1 MKIADLLRTLADQLD
16 GVENTVQQDA
26 GDESAGDNEVGVFV
40 SPLQQEL
47 ELKKKE
53 QGVENIFDEPD
64 HSAADDQTNQPDELE
79 VIKRNAGIQ

>member
-1 MKIADLLRTLADQLD
+1 MKISDLLRLAADQMD
-16 GVENTVQQDA
+16 SVEGA
-26 GDESAGDNEVGVFV
+26 GSEPETASDEAEVGVFV

-53 QGVENIFDEPD
+53 QGVENIFDEPE
-64 HSAADDQTNQPDELE
+64 HSAKEPEEDQLT

>member
-1 MKIADLLRTLADQLD
+1 MKISDLLRTLADQL
-16 GVENTVQQDA
+16 ENTNLAQLEA
-26 GDESAGDNEVGVFV
+26 PESDLGVFV

-64 HSAADDQTNQPDELE
+64 HSADDSKEDDLIA
-79 VIKRNAGIQ
+79 IKRNAGIR

>member
-1 MKIADLLRTLADQLD
+1 MKISDLLRNLADTLD
-16 GVENTVQQDA
+16 SANPVQGQEDPESTS
-26 GDESAGDNEVGVFV
+26 DEAEVGVFV

-64 HSAADDQTNQPDELE
+64 HSAKEEPEQDQLT

>member
-1 MKIADLLRTLADQLD
+1 MKISDLLRTLADKLD
-16 GVENTVQQDA
+16 NNDSAQSQKGPESNKDDA
-26 GDESAGDNEVGVFV
+26 PETGVFV

-53 QGVENIFDEPD
+53 QGVENIFDDPD
-64 HSAADDQTNQPDELE
+64 HSAEDQEPDELT